1 MSLSTH
7 LDKIEAALRGRDP
20 PDEPRLVYRLHEC
33 VEGCPIALE
42 EWESESIPQL
52 KANAPGA
59 SLVIAHWQFVWWKRS
74 PDRDD
79 NLSNCHRLCGPRALA
94 RGITQNRNQ

>member
-20 PDEPRLVYRLHEC
+20 PDEPRLVCRLHEC
-33 VEGCPIALE
+33 VEGCPVALE
-42 EWESESIPQL
+42 EWESQSIPQL

-59 SLVIAHWQFVWWKRS
+59 SLVIAHWHS
-74 PDRDD
+74 YCGSD
-79 NLSNCHRLCGPRALA
+79 HRIET
-94 RGITQNRNQ
+94 ITC